1 MNYAALCSLCAT
13 LLLAPLPLLASQ
25 ATEPLALQRRLEPLA
40 ADQDAVQAARALAAQ
55 FPALKNSTLTP
66 KAQPQGRNRVQQYRQ
81 EVAGIEVWGAGLAVL
96 QDAQG
101 KARVTASSLSTFSDS
116 AALPAFALQP
126 QQALQQALAALD
138 LPVTPQQAKRAAG
151 DAYLRI
157 GLNGNSEL
165 RALRPARIR
174 PVWYPA
180 ADRLIAAYYSEV
192 LFARRGETRP
202 QAEALLI
209 SAEDGRILRRNSQ
222 IHDLQPFSYR
232 VFAGTDGHPY
242 VDPYGHTNP
251 HPTAQPDGYRPTV
264 PAPMALLSLSH
275 AGISSNDP
283 WLADDAEETRGN
295 NVDAFFNAD
304 TLFEGD
310 CSGEGWGPGFNAEEG
325 DFRPRTNGPRRFDY
339 AYDANAT
346 LDDYVQCYEPDAP
359 IPTGL
364 ASLNARVVQAFYA
377 ANWLHD
383 VFYDAG
389 YDEASGNM
397 QADNYGRGG
406 LDNDPLLVH
415 GAHFSTFTYAPA
427 DGESGALSLGVNLQ
441 SRSNRDVSALD
452 FGVLAHEWGHTLFGR
467 LTQSSYYG
475 QPGAI
480 NEGTADFIGLFLTVR
495 EQDRRARPGQPEFS
509 GAYAVGA
516 YMNLDY
522 DYRPDDLPQAGSP
535 GYPDNSYYHGI
546 RRYPSSSD
554 LALNPLTFRHIGL
567 DNPVP
572 AGSAPFDW
580 KARSRSNAEIH
591 TAGEVWTAALWQCA
605 RNVLAATPPAQFD
618 SAHQRFL
625 EWLVAGLKLFPVDAT
640 YTEAR
645 DAFLA
650 AVRADSEADY
660 RRCRSGFARRGMG
673 AGAISPARDSFS
685 LRGVRESYRD
695 LENALD
701 IIDLKLQEVTGDGD
715 GVLDRNET
723 GRLVV
728 RLRNTGFSPLSRITL
743 AVPPI
748 PGFYDLPDRVYVDNV
763 ALPAGADTEISFD
776 FRVRSRRGVLD
787 LPVQA
792 FAWDQQH
799 PEAFAVA
806 SQTFATNYDL
816 RRDSRTDSAAH
827 AATFGADWSRGFE
840 DPHGCA
846 LFICTGAEGDQLAE
860 VLDWKRQRYNGQW
873 AYVLGDP
880 QLSLNSWL
888 ATQPFDVP
896 AGATLELALR
906 HDYDFERSPTS
917 FGSGRI
923 EIRLGEGPW
932 LPAAA
937 HVASGNWQFNG
948 QSNGWRDDTVRFG
961 PTVAGQRVQLRLRTT
976 VASMFRENDAHWAVA
991 RVEIRGS
998 AQPVFSSVHGDTQ

>member
-1 MNYAALCSLCAT
+1 MNYAALYALCVT
-13 LLLAPLPLLASQ
+13 VLLAPLPLQ
-25 ATEPLALQRRLEPLA
+25 AAEPLGLQRRLEPAPADHGA
-40 ADQDAVQAARALAAQ
+40 AQAARSLAAQ
-55 FPALKNSTLTP
+55 FPGLKNSTLALT
-66 KAQPQGRNRVQQYRQ
+66 ALAQGRNRVQHYRQ
-81 EVAGIEVWGAGLAVL
+81 AVAGIEVWGAGVAVL

-101 KARVTASSLSTFSDS
+101 KARVTSSSLSTHADR

-126 QQALQQALAALD
+126 QQALQLALAALD
-138 LPVTPQQAKRAAG
+138 LPVSAQQAKRTDG
-151 DAYLRI
+151 DTYLRI
-157 GLNGNSEL
+157 QLGGSGEL
-165 RALRPARIR
+165 RALRPARIK

-192 LFARRGETRP
+192 LFARRGENRP
-202 QAEALLI
+202 RAEALLI
-209 SAEDGRILRRNSQ
+209 SAEDGRVLRRNSQ

-232 VFAGTDGHPY
+232 VFAGADGHPY
-242 VDPYGHTNP
+242 VDAYGHTNP
-251 HPTAQPDGYRPTV
+251 HPTARPDGYRPTM
-264 PAPMALLSLSH
+264 PAPMSLLSLSH
-275 AGISSNDP
+275 AGISTGDP
-283 WLADDAEETRGN
+283 WLADSAEETRGN

-304 TLFEGD
+304 TLYEGN
-310 CSGEGWGPGFNAEEG
+310 CSGEGWGPAFNAAEG
-325 DFRPRTNGPRRFDY
+325 DFRPRSNGPRRFDY
-339 AYDANAT
+339 AYDASAT

-364 ASLNARVVQAFYA
+364 ASLSARVVQAFYA

-383 VFYDAG
+383 LFYDAG

-427 DGESGALSLGVNLQ
+427 DGESGALSLGVNLH

-495 EQDRRARPGQPEFS
+495 EQDRHARPGQAEFS
-509 GAYAVGA
+509 GAYAIGA

-618 SAHQRFL
+618 TTQRRFL

-695 LENALD
+695 MEYALD
-701 IIDLKLQEVTGDGD
+701 IIDLKLQEVAGDGD

-723 GRLVV
+723 GRLAV
-728 RLRNTGFSPLSRITL
+728 RLRNTGFSPLSRVTL

-748 PGFYDLPDRVYVDNV
+748 PGFYDLPDRIYVDNV
-763 ALPAGADTEISFD
+763 ALPAGGDAEVHFD
-776 FRVRSRRGVLD
+776 FRVHSRRGVLE

-799 PEAFAVA
+799 PEAFAAA
-806 SQTFATNYDL
+806 SETFATNYDL
-816 RRDSRTDSAAH
+816 RRDSRRDSAAH
-827 AATFGADWSRGFE
+827 AATFAADWTRGFE
-840 DPHGCA
+840 DLHGCA

-860 VLDWKRQRYNGQW
+860 VRDWKRDRYNGQW
-873 AYVLGDP
+873 AYVLDDA
-880 QLSLNSWL
+880 QLSLNAWL
-888 ATQPFDVP
+888 ATPAFDVP

-906 HDYDFERSPTS
+906 HDYDFERSPTN
-917 FGSGRI
+917 FGYGRI

-937 HVASGNWQFNG
+937 QVAGGAGEFNG
-948 QSNGWRDDTVRFG
+948 RSNGWRDDTLRFG
-961 PTVAGQRVQLRLRTT
+961 PGVAGQRVQLRLRTR

-998 AQPVFSSVHGDTQ
+998 AQPVFSSVQADTQ